1 MGSSPLIRVP
11 ARRGVATPL
20 ASGETIAI
28 INTHGQQVVDT
39 WAFRRDAPAEF
50 MSMEHTRGVLARTM
64 PRVGDHLYT
73 NHRRPILSLIEDSS
87 PGIHDTLI
95 AACDRYRYEMLGHK
109 GHHDNCTEN
118 LRDALAALGITPP
131 EIPCP
136 LNLFMNIP
144 VGPGG
149 ALSFEPPVSKPG
161 DRVRLRAMMDCI
173 IVLSACPQDM
183 VPINGV
189 NCRPTDVHFEITAG
203 PPRM

>member
-1 MGSSPLIRVP
+1 MDASPLIRVP

-50 MSMEHTRGVLARTM
+50 MSMEHTRGVLSRTM

-73 NHRRPILSLIEDSS
+73 NHRRPILSLVDDSS

-95 AACDRYRYEMLGHK
+95 AACDRYRYEMLGHQ

-118 LRDALAALGITPP
+118 LRDALAALGITAP

-149 ALSFEPPVSKPG
+149 TLSFEPPVSKPG

-173 IVLSACPQDM
+173 VVLSACPQDM

-189 NCRPTDVHFEITAG
+189 NCRPTDVHFEILAG
-203 PPRM
+203 PPRI